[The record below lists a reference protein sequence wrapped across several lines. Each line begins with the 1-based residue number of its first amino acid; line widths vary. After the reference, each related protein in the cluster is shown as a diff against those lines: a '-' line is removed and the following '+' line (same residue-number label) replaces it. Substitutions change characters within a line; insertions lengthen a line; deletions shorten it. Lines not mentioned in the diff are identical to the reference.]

1 MTEKVYQNMDFDI
14 EKEQKG
20 MLSSDENEWD
30 NLFKR
35 CQSCTSCPL
44 CKTRTNVVFGCGN
57 KNSDIMFI
65 GEAPGEQEDLQGI
78 PFVGPAGKLL
88 DKYLTAVGLS
98 REDVYIANILKCRPP
113 KNRDP
118 LPEEEDVCINHL
130 RSQLSLIKPKIIVCL
145 GRIAAK
151 RLIKEDFKITAEHG
165 MWFKKGAYDICAV
178 YHPSALLRDLSK
190 REDMLKDMLSVARTL
205 TAINSQN

>member
-1 MTEKVYQNMDFDI
+1 MAEKDFQNMDFDI
-14 EKEQKG
+14 QKEQKEIH
-20 MLSSDENEWD
+20 LANESAWD
-30 NLFKR
+30 DLVHK
-35 CQSCTSCPL
+35 CSGCYSCPL
-44 CKTRTNVVFGCGN
+44 HETRTNVVFGCGN
-57 KNSDIMFI
+57 KNADIMFI
-65 GEAPGEQEDLQGI
+65 GEAPGEQEDLQGL

-88 DKYLTAVGLS
+88 DKYLTAAGLS

-130 RSQLSLIKPKIIVCL
+130 RAQISLIKPKILVCL
-145 GRIAAK
+145 GRISAK

-165 MWFKKGAYDICAV
+165 IWFEKGAYKICAV

-190 REDMLKDMLSVARTL
+190 REDMLKDMLSIAKALSVVQ
-205 TAINSQN
+205 SKD